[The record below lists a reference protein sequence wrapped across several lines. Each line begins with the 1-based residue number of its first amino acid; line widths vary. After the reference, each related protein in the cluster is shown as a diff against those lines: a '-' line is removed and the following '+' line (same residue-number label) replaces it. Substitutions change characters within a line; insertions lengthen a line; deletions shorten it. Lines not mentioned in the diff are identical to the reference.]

1 MLRIHAEGRACITTE
16 EVKMNIYDYAMKME
30 KDGENLYREL
40 ASKTGHKGLTTILG
54 MLSDAEVRHYK
65 LLQEM
70 KNNEKVE
77 MTDSAIL
84 NDVKNVF
91 EKIREEK
98 QFDVDVSQLEL
109 YREAQEIEKK
119 SRDFYMEKADEV
131 GSYRK
136 EIFLKIADE
145 EKRHYFIVENIINFV
160 NRPDT
165 WLENPEWY
173 HLEEY

>member
-1 MLRIHAEGRACITTE
+1 MD
-16 EVKMNIYDYAMKME
+16 IYEYAMKME
-30 KDGENLYREL
+30 KDGEGLYREL
-40 ASKTGHKGLTTILG
+40 ASKTGHKGLTSILG
-54 MLSDAEVRHYK
+54 MLAEAEVKHYN
-65 LLQEM
+65 LFRNM

-77 MTDSAIL
+77 MTDSTIL

-98 QFDVDVSQLEL
+98 QFEVDVSEIDL
-109 YREAQEIEKK
+109 YREAQDIEKK
-119 SRDFYMEKADEV
+119 SREFYLDKADEA
-131 GSYRK
+131 GSDKK
-136 EIFLKIADE
+136 EIFLKIAEE

-160 NRPDT
+160 NQPNT

>member
-1 MLRIHAEGRACITTE
+1 MTIKKQ
-16 EVKMNIYDYAMKME
+16 EVRMDIYDYAMKME
-30 KDGENLYREL
+30 KDGEDLYREL
-40 ASKTGHKGLTTILG
+40 ASKTGHKGLTTILL
-54 MLSDAEVRHYK
+54 MLADAEVKHYM
-65 LLQEM
+65 LFQNM

-77 MTDSAIL
+77 MGDSAIL

-98 QFDVDVSQLEL
+98 QFDVDVSQIEL

-131 GSYRK
+131 GNYRK
-136 EIFLKIADE
+136 EVFLKIADE

-160 NRPDT
+160 NQPNT

>member
-1 MLRIHAEGRACITTE
+1 MD
-16 EVKMNIYDYAMKME
+16 IYEYAMKME
-30 KDGENLYREL
+30 KDGEDLYREL
-40 ASKTGHKGLTTILG
+40 ASKTGHKGLTAILG
-54 MLSDAEVRHYK
+54 MLADAEVRHYK
-65 LLQEM
+65 LFLNM

-77 MTDSAIL
+77 MTDTTIL

-91 EKIREEK
+91 EKIKEEK
-98 QFDVDVSQLEL
+98 DFDVHVPEIDL

-119 SRDFYMEKADEV
+119 SREFYTEKAGEV
-131 GSYRK
+131 GDDK
-136 EIFLKIADE
+136 KGIFMKIADE

-160 NRPDT
+160 NQPNT

>member
-1 MLRIHAEGRACITTE
+1 MD
-16 EVKMNIYDYAMKME
+16 IYDYAMKME
-30 KDGENLYREL
+30 KDGEELYREL

-54 MLSDAEVRHYK
+54 MLADAEVKHYA
-65 LLQEM
+65 LFQSM
-70 KNNEKVE
+70 KNTEKVK
-77 MTDSAIL
+77 MADSTIL

-98 QFDVDVSQLEL
+98 QFDVDVSQIEL

-131 GSYRK
+131 GNSRK
-136 EIFLKIADE
+136 EVFLKIADE
-145 EKRHYFIVENIINFV
+145 EKRHYFIVEYIINFV
-160 NRPDT
+160 NQPNT

>member
-1 MLRIHAEGRACITTE
+1 MD
-16 EVKMNIYDYAMKME
+16 IYEYAMKME

-40 ASKTGHKGLTTILG
+40 ASKAGHKGLTTILG
-54 MLSDAEVRHYK
+54 MLADAEVKHYR
-65 LLQEM
+65 LFQNM
-70 KNNEKVE
+70 KNNEEVE
-77 MTDSAIL
+77 MTDTTIL

-91 EKIREEK
+91 EKIRDEK
-98 QFDVDVSQLEL
+98 QFDVDVSQMEL
-109 YREAQEIEKK
+109 YREAQGIEEK

-131 GSYRK
+131 GDHRK

-160 NRPDT
+160 NQPNT